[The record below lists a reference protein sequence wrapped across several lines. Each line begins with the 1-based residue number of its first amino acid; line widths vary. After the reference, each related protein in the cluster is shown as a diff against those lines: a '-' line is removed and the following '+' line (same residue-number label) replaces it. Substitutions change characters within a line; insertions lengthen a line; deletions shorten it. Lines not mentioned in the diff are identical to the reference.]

1 LWCKVNYVQ
10 IGFKS
15 LFKCFSEYQILVDT
29 ITNIKDA
36 YGVAKNW
43 QGDPC
48 GPVKYMWE
56 GLNCSIDGYSI
67 PRITSL

>member
-1 LWCKVNYVQ
+1 M
-10 IGFKS
+10 
-15 LFKCFSEYQILVDT
+15 LVDT
-29 ITNIKDA
+29 ITNIKKA

-48 GPVKYMWE
+48 GPIKYIWE
-56 GLNCSIDGYSI
+56 GLNCSIDDGNKP